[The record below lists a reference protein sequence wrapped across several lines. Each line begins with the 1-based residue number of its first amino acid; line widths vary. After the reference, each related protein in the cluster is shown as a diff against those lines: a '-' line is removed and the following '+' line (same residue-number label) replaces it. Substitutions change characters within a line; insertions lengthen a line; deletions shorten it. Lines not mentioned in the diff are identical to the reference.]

1 VKKDVVMR
9 IGPALLLVVALA
21 CVGGCSKK
29 VPDGTGAENFR
40 PPTNQTRADDLDRLN
55 RNFARMDGNGDEALQ
70 ASEITGARAERI
82 RALDTDGD
90 REVSREEFVKGGLAR
105 FDRIDANHD
114 GVLTNGERRT
124 GRREDG
130 AKGGDVTDTPP
141 K

>member
-1 VKKDVVMR
+1 MR
-9 IGPALLLVVALA
+9 IGPALLLVATLA

-40 PPTNQTRADDLDRLN
+40 PPTNLTRADDLDRLN

-70 ASEITGARAERI
+70 SGEITGVRADRI

-105 FDRIDANHD
+105 FDRIDTNHD
-114 GVLTNGERRT
+114 GVLTNGERRA
-124 GRREDG
+124 GRREDD
-130 AKGGDVTDTPP
+130 AKGGDITDTPT

>member
-1 VKKDVVMR
+1 MR
-9 IGPALLLVVALA
+9 IVPVLLLVGLLAA

-40 PPTNQTRADDLDRLN
+40 PPTNLTRADDLDLLN
-55 RNFARMDGNGDEALQ
+55 RDFARMDVNGDEALQ
-70 ASEITGARAERI
+70 TSEIVGVRADQI

-105 FDRIDANHD
+105 FDSIDTNHD
-114 GVLTNGERRT
+114 GVLTNAERRAA
-124 GRREDG
+124 R
-130 AKGGDVTDTPP
+130 AKGRDVTDTPP

>member
-1 VKKDVVMR
+1 MR
-9 IGPALLLVVALA
+9 IGPALLLVATLAA

-40 PPTNQTRADDLDRLN
+40 PPTNLTRADDLDRLN
-55 RNFARMDGNGDEALQ
+55 RNFARMDRNGDEALQ
-70 ASEITGARAERI
+70 AGEITGARADRI

-114 GVLTNGERRT
+114 RVLTNAERRAA
-124 GRREDG
+124 RREDD
-130 AKGGDVTDTPP
+130 AKGGDIIDAPT

>member
-1 VKKDVVMR
+1 MR
-9 IGPALLLVVALA
+9 IGPALLLVATLAA

-40 PPTNQTRADDLDRLN
+40 PPTNLTRADDLDRLN
-55 RNFARMDGNGDEALQ
+55 RSFARMDGNGDEALQ
-70 ASEITGARAERI
+70 PSEITGVRAERV

-90 REVSREEFVKGGLAR
+90 RQVSREEFVKGGLAR

-114 GVLTNGERRT
+114 GVLTSGERRAA
-124 GRREDG
+124 RREDD
-130 AKGGDVTDTPP
+130 AKGGDIIDAPT

>member
-1 VKKDVVMR
+1 MKKDVVMR
-9 IGPALLLVVALA
+9 IGPVLLLVATLA

-82 RALDTDGD
+82 SALDTDGD

-114 GVLTNGERRT
+114 GVLTNGERRA
-124 GRREDG
+124 GRHEDG
-130 AKGGDVTDTPP
+130 AEGGDVTDTPP

>member
-1 VKKDVVMR
+1 M
-9 IGPALLLVVALA
+9 
-21 CVGGCSKK
+21 
-29 VPDGTGAENFR
+29 PDGTGAENFR
-40 PPTNQTRADDLDRLN
+40 PPTNETRADDLDMLN

-114 GVLTNGERRT
+114 RVLTNAERRAP
-124 GRREDG
+124 RREDD
-130 AKGGDVTDTPP
+130 AKGGDITDTPT

>member
-1 VKKDVVMR
+1 MR
-9 IGPALLLVVALA
+9 ISPALLLVATLA

-40 PPTNQTRADDLDRLN
+40 PPTNLTRADDLDRLN
-55 RNFARMDGNGDEALQ
+55 RSFARMDGNGDEALQ
-70 ASEITGARAERI
+70 PSEITGVRAERV

-114 GVLTNGERRT
+114 GVLTNGERRAA
-124 GRREDG
+124 RREDD
-130 AKGGDVTDTPP
+130 AKGGDIIDAPT

>member
-1 VKKDVVMR
+1 M
-9 IGPALLLVVALA
+9 
-21 CVGGCSKK
+21 
-29 VPDGTGAENFR
+29 PDGTGAENFR
-40 PPTNQTRADDLDRLN
+40 PPTNQTRADDLDMLN

-70 ASEITGARAERI
+70 ASEVTGARAERI

-114 GVLTNGERRT
+114 GVLTNAERRA

-130 AKGGDVTDTPP
+130 AKGDDVTDTLP